1 MNKEIKKKLIQD
13 FKQSENDTGS
23 VELQIALLTN
33 RIETLT
39 LHFKNHK
46 KDFGSKRGLYKMVSR
61 RKKYLQYLEQNDI
74 DKYRNL
80 IDRLGIRK

>member
-1 MNKEIKKKLIQD
+1 MNKELKQKLI
-13 FKQSENDTGS
+13 SEFGQNEKDTGS
-23 VELQIALLTN
+23 IELQVALLTN
-33 RIETLT
+33 RIENLT
-39 LHFKNHK
+39 LHFKSHK

>member
-23 VELQIALLTN
+23 IELQVALLTN
-33 RIETLT
+33 RIENLT
-39 LHFKNHK
+39 LHFKSHK